1 MDSRS
6 HAESGV
12 KRVAI
17 SAPSGVT
24 PSVDRNSS
32 TRCSSGVSRFIGQK
46 CVMPAAESVK
56 CSASSFERSETT
68 TRS

>member
-1 MDSRS
+1 M
-6 HAESGV
+6 

-17 SAPSGVT
+17 SAPSGAM

-32 TRCSSGVSRFIGQK
+32 TRCSSGVIRFIGQK

-56 CSASSFERSETT
+56 CSGSSFERSETT